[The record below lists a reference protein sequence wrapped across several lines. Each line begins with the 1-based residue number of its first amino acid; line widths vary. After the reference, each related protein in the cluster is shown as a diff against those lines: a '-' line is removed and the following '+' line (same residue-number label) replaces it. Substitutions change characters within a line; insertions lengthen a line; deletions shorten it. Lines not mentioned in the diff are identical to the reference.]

1 VRLLAIDTA
10 LKACSVAYLDGDA
23 APVAVSEPMERGHA
37 EALAPM
43 VAAVMTGMDFAAL
56 DRIVVTTGP
65 GSFTGL
71 RVGLAFARAMALAV
85 ERPCVG
91 VCGLEALALENGV
104 EGYRAGLIETT
115 GGVYFA
121 LYRDGETRVAPT
133 RFDVEDVKAFLW
145 RQPGVA
151 LRGPGAGAFGGEE
164 VAAPDIVAF
173 ARRGATLDPALY
185 RPNPLYLRAPDAKP
199 LATRAT
205 APGAA
210 A

>member
-10 LKACSVAYLDGDA
+10 LKACSVAYLNGDA
-23 APVAVSEPMERGHA
+23 PPVSMSEAMERGHA

-43 VAAVMTGMDFAAL
+43 AAAVMAGVDFAAL
-56 DRIVVTTGP
+56 DRIVVTIGP

-91 VCGLEALALENGV
+91 VSGLEALALETGV
-104 EGYRAGLIETT
+104 DGLRGGLIETT

-121 LYRDGETRVAPT
+121 LYQDGEERMAPA
-133 RFDVEDVKAFLW
+133 RFDGDEMKPLLM
-145 RQPGVA
+145 RLPGIK

-164 VAAPDIVAF
+164 AAAPDIIAF
-173 ARRGATLDPALY
+173 ARRGASLDPALY
-185 RPNPLYLRAPDAKP
+185 PPNPLYLRAPDAKP
-199 LATRAT
+199 LLAR
-205 APGAA
+205 PVAA